1 MEVEP
6 TALDLSLEEGHRNKL
21 IKSTLIIIPVF
32 NEGSVIQKVA
42 KRTLE
47 HSTSFA
53 NILFINDGSTDT
65 SKSELLSLALT
76 YPEITVL
83 NKETNQGY
91 GASLISGIE
100 FAIQNKYDFCIT
112 MDCDDQHQ
120 PSDLPRFFEFD
131 SSIDLVSGSR
141 YLPNSGVQ
149 GIEPPGDRVEINK
162 RITALINKH
171 YNLHITDAFCG
182 FKRYKLSSFQ
192 NHEFTENGYASPL
205 ELWSYVYHLSRSVKE
220 IAVDRIY
227 ITDDRSFGEDLDK
240 KRKRYQYYLKVWKRS
255 HNHYAKMSK
264 VSNLPS
270 KPKSI

>member
-65 SKSELLSLALT
+65 SKSELLGLALT

-131 SSIDLVSGSR
+131 SSVDLVSGSR

-171 YNLHITDAFCG
+171 YDLHITDAFCG

-240 KRKRYQYYLKVWKRS
+240 KRKRYQYYLQVWKRS
-255 HNHYAKMSK
+255 HKTYENLSK
-264 VSNLPS
+264 IS
-270 KPKSI
+270 K